1 MKKRTGKREKNGQE
15 NPGTGSRVARGAEEQ
30 KITAVPLSG
39 TAERYSK
46 ERACRFICT
55 PFPVIFYLEV
65 YPGRNSIPADQHPQ
79 PLFSESTT
87 AAEEKDDPQA
97 AVIAAIRF
105 RQNPFP
111 HPPQQQRRRMIHRQE
126 DMPFPFSH
134 PHPQFVAVKSLMLN
148 PPNRFIYSS
157 ILCRSRKSV
166 TQSTGDNPLRERIS
180 LLKKD
185 FSMKWVKQ
193 TVGYWCDDTKTG
205 KCTGSG
211 ICAAVLDTGISV
223 HPDLQGRIVGFRIL

>member
-1 MKKRTGKREKNGQE
+1 M
-15 NPGTGSRVARGAEEQ
+15 ARGAEKQ

-46 ERACRFICT
+46 ERACRFIRT
-55 PFPVIFYLEV
+55 PFPVIFYPEV

-79 PLFSESTT
+79 PLFPNP
-87 AAEEKDDPQA
+87 PQQQRRRM
-97 AVIAAIRF
+97 IH
-105 RQNPFP
+105 RQLSLPHPFPPNPFP

-180 LLKKD
+180 LLKKG
-185 FSMKWVKQ
+185 FFYE
-193 TVGYWCDDTKTG
+193 VGKT
-205 KCTGSG
+205 
-211 ICAAVLDTGISV
+211 D
-223 HPDLQGRIVGFRIL
+223 GRLLV